1 MPIVQTVVLWRRK
14 ELNVSKNNFPKNT
27 LIYAN
32 QGSLVTIK
40 GDHVIYLQ
48 YFIPGH
54 LIVALNQSEN
64 IETYQ
69 CKDDEV
75 QLVNLIYDPK
85 IGEFKGI
92 EMVLVHIM
100 VRGDDN

>member
-1 MPIVQTVVLWRRK
+1 M
-14 ELNVSKNNFPKNT
+14 
-27 LIYAN
+27 
-32 QGSLVTIK
+32 TIK

-48 YFIPGH
+48 YFIQGH
-54 LIVALNQSEN
+54 LIVALNQPEN

-75 QLVNLIYDPK
+75 QLVNLIYDLK
-85 IGEFKGI
+85 TGEFKGI
-92 EMVLVHIM
+92 EMVLACIM